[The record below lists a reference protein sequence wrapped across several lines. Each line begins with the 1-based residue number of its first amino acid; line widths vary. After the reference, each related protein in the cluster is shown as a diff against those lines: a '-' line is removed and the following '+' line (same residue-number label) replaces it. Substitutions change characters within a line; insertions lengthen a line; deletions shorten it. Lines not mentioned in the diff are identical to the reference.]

1 MNTEGSNQDTGLT
14 TQEAA
19 ASIRDILYPSD
30 KQDTQETRDGNAAKA
45 TANATEEV
53 EDEETEGGEEE
64 TESEE
69 VEATDEDEV
78 ESDDGEQDEADEQD
92 QKDEPRYTIKVDGK
106 DVEVPLS
113 ELKAGYSRQSDYT
126 RKTQALAKERE
137 EFQPHVEAVRQE
149 RAQYAHLLGI
159 LEQQVKAGT
168 PESFDM
174 KRFDEDPIEAP
185 KEYALWQANQARLAA
200 IKSEQERIEAAQQA
214 EREEQTKVWLQGEKA
229 KLMDKVPT
237 WRDPEKAKTEYA
249 AIREHAIKVLGFDD
263 KDMDQALDHRLLV
276 TLRKAWQFDQLMAKS
291 KNTKPVVPK
300 AKTATP
306 GNAQPPR
313 KGTDLARSKQRLA
326 KTGTVKDA
334 AGVIR
339 QLLG

>member
-19 ASIRDILYPSD
+19 ASIRDILYPGDS
-30 KQDTQETRDGNAAKA
+30 QDTQEKRDGNAAKA
-45 TANATEEV
+45 TANAAEEA
-53 EDEETEGGEEE
+53 EAEETEGGEEE
-64 TESEE
+64 TKSDE
-69 VEATDEDEV
+69 VEATESDDV
-78 ESDDGEQDEADEQD
+78 ESDDEGQDEADDQD
-92 QKDEPRYTIKVDGK
+92 QDDPRHTVKVDGK
-106 DVEVPLS
+106 EVEVPLS

-200 IKSEQERIEAAQQA
+200 IKSEQDRIEAAQQA
-214 EREEQTKVWLQGEKA
+214 EREEQMKVWLQGERA
-229 KLMDKVPT
+229 LLMDKVPT

-249 AIREHAIKVLGFDD
+249 AIREHAVKALGFDD

-291 KNTKPVVPK
+291 KTTKPVVPK

-313 KGTDLARSKQRLA
+313 KGTDLTRSKQRLA
-326 KTGTVKDA
+326 KTGSVKDA

-339 QLLG
+339 QILG